1 VITKEAKAMKVG
13 RAKLINRPT
22 ITKGK
27 TYDKYF
33 LYISTFVVRDKDFP
47 FKVGE
52 ELVVRI
58 ENGKLII
65 ERA

>member
-1 VITKEAKAMKVG
+1 VITKEGKTMKVG

-27 TYDKYF
+27 TYDKF
-33 LYISTFVVRDKDFP
+33 FVYIPTYVVRDKDFP

-52 ELVVRI
+52 ELVIKI

-65 ERA
+65 EKA

>member
-1 VITKEAKAMKVG
+1 MITKEAKAMKVG